1 LAVKPNN
8 NDKNNNRDAI
18 FGMAK
23 AASGDDKE
31 QIRRKITM
39 VRHCCCLV
47 VGPGGTKSK
56 PAEAATRRTASL
68 IVSGSSRWLHV
79 YYLFRQYK
87 GGFTVD
93 DGPYR
98 RLDDPA
104 NSEFLMALASGRTP
118 PELAAADT
126 VVGLIDKRG
135 EEYVETFQSFS
146 GAGASLGNNNNT
158 SETPTGV
165 VFQPSSATAPD
176 TAAASSDTRIAV
188 RLPNGT
194 RRIVQLN
201 STTNTVADLAAQLPA
216 DGPFRL
222 VSGFPPQPLLDAS
235 LTIAA
240 AGLKGAQVSMQ
251 LADE

>member
-1 LAVKPNN
+1 
-8 NDKNNNRDAI
+8 
-18 FGMAK
+18 
-23 AASGDDKE
+23 
-31 QIRRKITM
+31 
-39 VRHCCCLV
+39 
-47 VGPGGTKSK
+47 
-56 PAEAATRRTASL
+56 
-68 IVSGSSRWLHV
+68 
-79 YYLFRQYK
+79 
-87 GGFTVD
+87 VD

-146 GAGASLGNNNNT
+146 GAGASLGGNNNNT

-165 VFQPSSATAPD
+165 VFQPSSSATTTSP
-176 TAAASSDTRIAV
+176 AAAATTTPSDTRIAV

-194 RRIVQLN
+194 RRIVPLH

-235 LTIAA
+235 VTIAA

-251 LADE
+251 LADD

>member
-1 LAVKPNN
+1 
-8 NDKNNNRDAI
+8 
-18 FGMAK
+18 
-23 AASGDDKE
+23 
-31 QIRRKITM
+31 
-39 VRHCCCLV
+39 
-47 VGPGGTKSK
+47 
-56 PAEAATRRTASL
+56 
-68 IVSGSSRWLHV
+68 
-79 YYLFRQYK
+79 
-87 GGFTVD
+87 
-93 DGPYR
+93 
-98 RLDDPA
+98 
-104 NSEFLMALASGRTP
+104 MALASGRTP

-146 GAGASLGNNNNT
+146 GAGASLGGNTNNT

-165 VFQPSSATAPD
+165 VFQPSSSTASPATAAATAP
-176 TAAASSDTRIAV
+176 SDTRIAV

-194 RRIVQLN
+194 RRIVQLH

-235 LTIAA
+235 VTIAA

-251 LADE
+251 LADD